1 VAAPLEFWLYLPQMR
16 MTMDQMAER
25 AQAAE
30 AAGFAGIAGMDH
42 LAPPGAES
50 AAMFEPM
57 VTNTWLAAR
66 TDRLRVGSLVLCDSF
81 RHPALLA
88 REAVT
93 LDHASG
99 GRFELGLGWGSVP
112 DELDTFGIGAREP
125 AARIGRLRES
135 LDIVQ
140 ALWRG
145 ETVDFEG
152 EHFHLRGAQQQPTP
166 LGRIPLVIGGAG
178 RRTMELVAA
187 HADWWNLHIGILDK
201 LDEIRPFAGTARCSL
216 QLQVA
221 LVPSEDR
228 RADIT
233 QLARRRFGTT
243 PLVGT
248 APELVDHFGSLIGR
262 GVERVYVWFCD
273 FAPPETLLTFG
284 TDVLRHFGAGGGC
297 VTL

>member
-1 VAAPLEFWLYLPQMR
+1 MAAALEFWLYLPQMR
-16 MTMDQMAER
+16 MTMDQMAEH
-25 AQAAE
+25 AQVAE

-42 LAPPGAES
+42 MAPPGAES
-50 AAMFEPM
+50 APMFEPM
-57 VTNTWLAAR
+57 VTNSWLAAR
-66 TDRLRVGSLVLCDSF
+66 TDLLRVGSLVLCDSF

-112 DELDTFGIGAREP
+112 HELDAFGIGAREP

-187 HADWWNLHIGILDK
+187 HADWWNVHIGILDK
-201 LDEIRPFAGTARCSL
+201 LDEMRPFSGSARCSL

-221 LVPSEDR
+221 MVPSEDR

-248 APELVDHFGSLIGR
+248 APELVDHFGALVER

-273 FAPPETLLTFG
+273 FAPPETLRTFG
-284 TDVLRHFGAGGGC
+284 TDVLGHFGAGDG
-297 VTL
+297 LR